1 MAAYLIS
8 NIEPI
13 DPEAYEEYKKK
24 VGATFAAYGGRVIVR
39 PGKLMEV
46 LEGDWVPKRLV
57 IIEFPDV
64 ARLKAWYDSPEYRP
78 LLELRLRAAKS
89 SLVLIEGA

>member
-8 NIEPI
+8 NIEPT

-39 PGKLMEV
+39 PGTMMEV
-46 LEGDWVPKRLV
+46 LEGDWAPERLV
-57 IIEFPDV
+57 IVEFPTV
-64 ARLKAWYDSPEYRP
+64 AKLKAWYDSPEYQP
-78 LLELRLRAAKS
+78 LLEIRLRAAKS
-89 SLVLIEGA
+89 SIIIIEGV